1 VGAVFHS
8 FVVRSGLVFKCK
20 LCHSFIPHAGAR
32 NERWSFG
39 FNAKF
44 SVNIKIHSVSVAD
57 IHVL

>member
-20 LCHSFIPHAGAR
+20 LCHSFIPYAGAR
-32 NERWSFG
+32 NERWSF
-39 FNAKF
+39 AKF

-57 IHVL
+57 VNVL